1 MRRAGEHFVSCRR
14 PASLLFF
21 LAMPAEIEAPI
32 EHLHETLHEHAHGHG
47 NSPPPWISQVALT
60 AAVIAVA
67 AAIAALQAGHHA
79 NEAMLDQVRAT
90 DMWAEFQAKSIK
102 RSLIETRVEILTAL
116 GKETKLE
123 EDQKK
128 IARYEKEREEI
139 KEKAKQKEHEAE
151 QHMHYHVILA
161 RSVTIFQVAIALAAI
176 SALTRKKIV
185 WYGSMVAGV
194 VAAFFLIQVMF

>member
-1 MRRAGEHFVSCRR
+1 
-14 PASLLFF
+14 
-21 LAMPAEIEAPI
+21 MPAEIEAPI

-47 NSPPPWISQVALT
+47 DSPPPWISHVALT

-67 AAIAALQAGHHA
+67 AAIAALQ
-79 NEAMLDQVRAT
+79 
-90 DMWAEFQAKSIK
+90 
-102 RSLIETRVEILTAL
+102 EILTAL
-116 GKETKLE
+116 GKETKIE

-139 KEKAKQKEHEAE
+139 KEKAKHTEHEAE

-185 WYGSMVAGV
+185 WYGSMVAGI